1 MRLSVIQTSDDR
13 RYLPMLQA
21 TEPLNRLYCQ
31 RHGFDFQPYVGM
43 VRGCAPVHAAYNRI
57 YLLHQRVLAGDTG
70 WVLYMDADAW
80 VRDMDFDVLGYLAQH
95 PEHDFIAAE
104 ASALVPQ
111 VWAINNGV
119 FFINL
124 GSVAGQRIVHTWKQL
139 ADALVPAA
147 YWADPEATWAPPEY
161 DDQNLCY
168 RTLAGDN
175 YVLSRVKKESAGVF
189 NYDGQFIAQCLRAD
203 FPTFEERLAAVQQRC
218 AALLAAVQAGQPLTA

>member
-139 ADALVPAA
+139 ADAWCPLPTGPTPRPPGPRRSTTTRTCATARWPA
-147 YWADPEATWAPPEY
+147 TTM
-161 DDQNLCY
+161 C
-168 RTLAGDN
+168 
-175 YVLSRVKKESAGVF
+175 SAGSRR
-189 NYDGQFIAQCLRAD
+189 NRPASSTTTASSSRSACA
-203 FPTFEERLAAVQQRC
+203 PTSR
-218 AALLAAVQAGQPLTA
+218 P